1 MNLGLFQV
9 PEPVNEPIK
18 NYAPGDSEREALIQ
32 KYNELKKALRQ
43 YESLRIA
50 NRLQKQKLNRFVR
63 AKEMGV
69 NVTDAEIEEERKHL
83 QELNDLLK
91 QQKITVRN
99 LKKDLYD

>member
-1 MNLGLFQV
+1 MAEFIGEEKCV
-9 PEPVNEPIK
+9 SKGEPIVFE
-18 NYAPGDSEREALIQ
+18 NRTAEERQ

-91 QQKITVRN
+91 QQKITVQN

>member
-1 MNLGLFQV
+1 MDL
-9 PEPVNEPIK
+9 PIVFE
-18 NYAPGDSEREALIQ
+18 NRTAEERQ
-32 KYNELKKALRQ
+32 KYNELEKALRQ

-50 NRLQKQKLNRFVR
+50 TSLQKQKLNRFVR

>member
-1 MNLGLFQV
+1 
-9 PEPVNEPIK
+9 
-18 NYAPGDSEREALIQ
+18 
-32 KYNELKKALRQ
+32 
-43 YESLRIA
+43 
-50 NRLQKQKLNRFVR
+50 
-63 AKEMGV
+63 MGV

>member
-1 MNLGLFQV
+1 MDL
-9 PEPVNEPIK
+9 PIVFENRTAEERQK
-18 NYAPGDSEREALIQ
+18 N
-32 KYNELKKALRQ
+32 NELKKALRQ

-91 QQKITVRN
+91 QQKITVQN

>member
-1 MNLGLFQV
+1 MDL
-9 PEPVNEPIK
+9 PIVFE
-18 NYAPGDSEREALIQ
+18 NRTAEERQ
-32 KYNELKKALRQ
+32 KYNELEKALRQ

-50 NRLQKQKLNRFVR
+50 TSLQKQKLNRFVR

-69 NVTDAEIEEERKHL
+69 SVTDAEIEEERKHL